1 MPLNIKQRNNA
12 NIVIEA
18 TTSAFESEPVE
29 LVSERDYTV
38 ISTTLDIGE
47 QVDVFI
53 YDYATDTFQPL
64 KVGGDIVIMTK
75 NYDVLT
81 FSNVSCVLKFV
92 KSATTVASGVSLV
105 SR

>member
-1 MPLNIKQRNNA
+1 MPLNIKQRNHV

-18 TTSAFESEPVE
+18 TTSASESSPIE

-38 ISTTLDIGE
+38 ISTTLGAGE

-53 YDYATDTFQPL
+53 YDYATNAFQPL
-64 KVGGDIVIMTK
+64 KVGGNIVIMTE

-92 KSATTVASGVSLV
+92 KSATTIASGISVV